1 MKDFSNKV
9 AAITGAGSGIGRALA
24 QALATQGCHLALA
37 DINESGLDETAA
49 MLANSGVRITTQ
61 TLDVSNRDAM
71 FHWADQVVADHGKVN
86 LIFNNA
92 GVALSG
98 TVEGLTLEDYEW
110 ITNINLWGV
119 IYGTKAF
126 LPYLTASGEGHIINI
141 SSVFG
146 LVAQPLMSG
155 YNITKFAVRGFTESL
170 RQDLDY
176 TGSCVS
182 ATCVHPGGIKTNVA
196 RSARQS
202 ASVEQALGLSAEQAS
217 ARYEKSFITTPE
229 KAARVI
235 LKAVHKNSRRVL
247 IGPDARIFDWMARF
261 LPSSYQVI
269 QLWVLRLLSDKPARS
284 H

>member
-71 FHWADQVVADHGKVN
+71 FQWADQVVADHGKVN

-235 LKAVHKNSRRVL
+235 INAVRKNSRRVL

-261 LPSSYQVI
+261 LPSSYQII
-269 QLWVLRLLSDKPARS
+269 QLWVLRLLSDKPARN